1 MDRKNLVHSTEE
13 VFIQNPLNMKES
25 QQKLKKRLKMMDF
38 DVNGSMYPAKVM
50 NNLKRDIEMG
60 VDTRPPKLIFLPDD
74 NLIQV
79 MIKANLRFS
88 RRDQLFQF
96 LLRFGLLEGE
106 NFWSKSEDFL
116 ESINYL

>member
-1 MDRKNLVHSTEE
+1 
-13 VFIQNPLNMKES
+13 
-25 QQKLKKRLKMMDF
+25 
-38 DVNGSMYPAKVM
+38 
-50 NNLKRDIEMG
+50 MG

-106 NFWSKSEDFL
+106 KFWSKSEDFL
-116 ESINYL
+116 ESISYL